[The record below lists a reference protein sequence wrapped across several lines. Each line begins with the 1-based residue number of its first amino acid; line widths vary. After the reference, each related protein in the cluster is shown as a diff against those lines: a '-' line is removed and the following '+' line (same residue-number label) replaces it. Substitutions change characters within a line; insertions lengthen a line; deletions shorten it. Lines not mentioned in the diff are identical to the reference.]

1 LKKVAYVLHGNYKF
15 VSRAKKQVAA
25 LIRKGYRVKVY
36 EGIFQ
41 GSQASLSV
49 TDDRASLAIYEG
61 RFPFVNFLSL
71 FIGFNVRV
79 AKRILEES
87 PDCDYIICRELST
100 LFAGVLVKSL
110 TRKVKLIFD
119 SNELSVETHAGI
131 RKQVWNLIQKFCLL
145 YCDAIIHA
153 EKNRMKYFIDRY
165 EINTGRQPNVLLEN
179 FPPYSPVRCQRPIKT
194 IKTLYFGSIG
204 PNRGI
209 EEMVQAF
216 TELPAFQLDL
226 MGFGATGYLRG
237 IQDQIQERHAD
248 NIRILPPI
256 DDSLIYT
263 IFPEYT
269 AGIAFYPPTS
279 LNNYFCAPNKVYQY
293 LQSGMAVITTDNPG
307 FKERLDRYKIGI
319 CLRDI
324 TAESIKNAIQE
335 IVEQKYYDNIT
346 EEIKRQFSWEAIESN
361 FLTLL
366 DETSQ

>member
-1 LKKVAYVLHGNYKF
+1 MSYTESISSFHEPKNRWRRLPGRGIGSKFTKALFGGNT
-15 VSRAKKQVAA
+15 
-25 LIRKGYRVKVY
+25 G
-36 EGIFQ
+36 
-41 GSQASLSV
+41 SLSIN
-49 TDDRASLAIYEG
+49 DDRESLVIYEG
-61 RFPFVNFLSL
+61 KSPFINFLSL
-71 FIGFNVRV
+71 FIGFNARV
-79 AKRILEES
+79 ARKILEEK

-100 LFAGVLVKSL
+100 LLAGVLVKKKSP
-110 TRKVKLIFD
+110 KVTLIFD

-131 RKQVWNLIQKFCLL
+131 KKQVWNLIQKFCLP
-145 YCDAIIHA
+145 YCDIIMHA
-153 EKNRMKYFIDRY
+153 EKNRMRYFIDRY
-165 EINTGRQPNVLLEN
+165 QIDTGRQPNVLLEN
-179 FPPYSPVRCQRPIKT
+179 FPPYNPVRCQRSFNK

-216 TELPAFQLDL
+216 SELPAFQLDL
-226 MGFGATGYLRG
+226 MGFGAAGYLQE
-237 IQDQIQERHAD
+237 IQDQIQRRNAD

-256 DDSLIYT
+256 DDSLIYR

-269 AGIAFYPPTS
+269 AGIAFYPNTS

-307 FKERLDRYKIGI
+307 LKERLEGYKIGI

-335 IVEQKYYDNIT
+335 IVEQKYCDNIT
-346 EEIKRQFSWEAIESN
+346 AEIKRQFSWEAIESN

-366 DETSQ
+366 DETS